1 VGQRDGKRLSRR
13 RFVILGGAAG
23 AAGVAATVGYL
34 VWPEE
39 ASLTTDG
46 VSTTT
51 VPPARAADTAS
62 TRPEPAMPPGW
73 SRWSDPRS
81 WSRGVPGPGR
91 TAVVTRQIFLDV
103 DARVGGLAIMP
114 GGQLMFDPRASRRL
128 ESNGNAVVRGRLV
141 MRPASATVSHQ
152 LVFTGVRER
161 RFAGGGMDVLPR
173 DPGLWVMEAG
183 RLDVAGT
190 PKLAW
195 TRAAGALR
203 AGATQIAL
211 QASPAGWRA
220 GDELVVTPTASPED
234 DGSIDAFD
242 VVRLKAVRGRTV
254 TLSAPLRH
262 AHPSVRVAAGRT
274 FTAEVLNLTRNV
286 AIEGTPDGRAHI
298 FIRSRRPQSIKAV
311 AIRHMGPRKP
321 EGEDSTF
328 VLGRYP
334 LHFHMSHDGS
344 RGSLVDG
351 VVVRDAGSHAFV
363 PHLSNGITFR
373 DCISHDT
380 FEDAYWWDG
389 APDTRTPGDPS
400 HDILYERC
408 VASLVRHDPPERGY
422 RLAGFFIGRG
432 NGNVARDC
440 VAVGVQG
447 AADASGFTWPEGSE
461 GVWKFSGCV
470 AHNNQQ
476 HGIFTWQNTG
486 LLHVISDF
494 VGYHNVEAGISH
506 GAYQNPYVYRDS
518 ILYGNGYAA
527 VVVHATSGGS
537 TPLTFANLTCNGAGL
552 SDYLVVTERHEPRLS
567 VAAPTVF
574 SSCSFKGARKAAFG
588 FLYQGGDGPSNI
600 ELFSVRNC
608 RFTGNEFWLAEGIQ
622 PTSRITVSDS
632 VRGSLLLRRADQS
645 GSLQR
650 RWNARVIRT

>member
-1 VGQRDGKRLSRR
+1 
-13 RFVILGGAAG
+13 LGLPWDEASVAEGAA
-23 AAGVAATVGYL
+23 T
-34 VWPEE
+34 
-39 ASLTTDG
+39 
-46 VSTTT
+46 TTT
-51 VPPARAADTAS
+51 VARPAVAASSTTAAQP
-62 TRPEPAMPPGW
+62 TRVPDGW
-73 SRWSDPRS
+73 SRWSDKRS
-81 WSRGVPGPGR
+81 WSRGVPGPGE
-91 TAVVTRQIFLDV
+91 TAVVTRPIFLDV
-103 DARVGGLAIMP
+103 DAKVAGVAVMP
-114 GGQLMFDPRASRRL
+114 GGQLMFDPRADRLLASR
-128 ESNGNAVVRGRLV
+128 GNVVVKGRLI
-141 MRPASATVSHQ
+141 MKPASAAVTHK
-152 LVFTGVRER
+152 LVLTGARER
-161 RFAGGGMDVLPR
+161 SFKGGGMDVVAR
-173 DPGLWVMEAG
+173 DVGLWVMGAG
-183 RLDVAGT
+183 RLEVAGA

-195 TRAAGALR
+195 TRAAGALK
-203 AGATQIAL
+203 AGATRIAL
-211 QASPAGWRA
+211 QAAPAGWRP
-220 GDELVVTPTASPED
+220 GDELAITPTTSPDDDGNIDAYDVVT
-234 DGSIDAFD
+234 
-242 VVRLKAVRGRTV
+242 VKAISGRTV
-254 TLSAPLRH
+254 TLSAPLRNH
-262 AHPSVRVAAGRT
+262 HPSVKVAPGKT
-274 FTAEVLNLTRNV
+274 LTAEVLNLTRNV
-286 AIEGTPDGRAHI
+286 HIEGTPEGRSHI
-298 FIRSRRPQSIKAV
+298 FVRSSRPQSLKQA

-321 EGEDSTF
+321 DDEFSEF
-328 VLGRYP
+328 VLGRYA
-334 LHFHMSHDGS
+334 LHIHMCYDGS
-344 RGSLVDG
+344 RGSLVEG
-351 VVVRDAGSHAFV
+351 VVIRDAGSHAFV

-380 FEDAYWWDG
+380 YEDAYWWDG
-389 APDTRTPGDPS
+389 APDTRTQGDPS
-400 HDILYERC
+400 HDILYDRC
-408 VASLVRHDPPERGY
+408 VASLVKHDPPYRGY
-422 RLAGFFIGRG
+422 RLTGFFIGRG
-432 NGNVARDC
+432 DRNVARDC

-447 AADASGFTWPEGSE
+447 ATDASGFEWPEGSE
-461 GVWKFSGCV
+461 GVWKFTGCV
-470 AHNNQQ
+470 AHNNEQ

-494 VGYHNVEAGISH
+494 VGYHNIEAGISH

-650 RWNARVIRT
+650 RWNARVTRT